1 MRFLR
6 FSTAAGP
13 ALGVREGDEVIDLS
27 LAAPELPRDLSTLL
41 AMGDGAL
48 QAARNAIRRAPA
60 HAVRAAHQLT
70 ALTPIAQPEKII
82 CIGMNYA
89 EHVKE
94 APTAHELPT
103 YPVVFLRQARSLVAH
118 GEALRRPRC
127 SEQFD
132 YEGELVCVIGRRAK
146 NVPKTAAL
154 EHVGGYSLFN
164 DASVRDYQFKSHQWT
179 VGKNFDATG
188 AFGPEL
194 VTADE
199 LPSGARGLTLRT
211 TLNGETVQCALI
223 DDMIF
228 DIATLISLLSE
239 AMTLMPG
246 DLIVTGTP
254 SGVGLGR
261 KPPLWMKHGDVCT
274 VSVDGVGTLINPVLD
289 EATDAVHLPTR
300 PTSALQETT

>member
-13 ALGVREGDEVIDLS
+13 SLGVRQGDEVIDLGV
-27 LAAPELPRDLSTLL
+27 AAPDLPRELSTLL
-41 AMGDGAL
+41 AMGDAGL
-48 QAARNAIRRAPA
+48 QAVRDAIRRAPA
-60 HAVRAAHQLT
+60 RAVRAAHELRV
-70 ALTPIAQPEKII
+70 LHTPIVQPEKII

-103 YPVVFLRQARSLVAH
+103 YPVVFLRHAGSLVAH

-127 SEQFD
+127 SDQFD

-146 NVPKTAAL
+146 NVPKASAL

-188 AFGPEL
+188 AFGPDL

-199 LPSGARGLTLRT
+199 LPPGARGLTLRT
-211 TLNGETVQCALI
+211 TLNGETVQCAST

-239 AMTLMPG
+239 AMTLVPG

-261 KPPLWMKHGDVCT
+261 KPPLWMKHGDACT
-274 VSVDGVGTLINPVLD
+274 VSVDGVGTLSNPVLD
-289 EATDAVHLPTR
+289 EADDALQSRSLAP
-300 PTSALQETT
+300 QETTC